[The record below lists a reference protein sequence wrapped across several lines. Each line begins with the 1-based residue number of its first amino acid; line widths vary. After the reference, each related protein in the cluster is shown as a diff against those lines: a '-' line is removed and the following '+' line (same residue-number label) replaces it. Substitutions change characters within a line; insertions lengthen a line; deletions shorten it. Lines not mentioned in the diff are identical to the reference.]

1 MKQLLTCRF
10 TIGTHI
16 LFNLL
21 IINMIDEL
29 NKRVIEVMV
38 RSDFSKSTFASVLD
52 VSLPLITHITSG
64 RNKPGLDII
73 QKLLTHFKDIN
84 PDWLLLGIG
93 EMYRVQPKQ
102 KDFSTLIAK
111 LNTIT
116 EEIGVIKKSQQSVI
130 QYHKILLD
138 EVKHL
143 AEMDNLIEQDGNKL
157 DVLLQKIDA
166 IKTELLS
173 N

>member
-1 MKQLLTCRF
+1 
-10 TIGTHI
+10 
-16 LFNLL
+16 
-21 IINMIDEL
+21 MIDEL

-38 RSDFSKSTFASVLD
+38 RSDLSKSTFASVLD

-73 QKLLTHFKDIN
+73 QKLLTHFKDIS
-84 PDWLLLGIG
+84 PDWLLLGAG
-93 EMYRVQPKQ
+93 EMYRAQPKQ
-102 KDFSTLIAK
+102 KDFSLLIAK

-116 EEIGVIKKSQQSVI
+116 EEIGMIKKSQQSVI
-130 QYHKILLD
+130 QYNKILLD

-143 AEMDNLIEQDGNKL
+143 VEIDNLIEQDGNKI
-157 DVLLQKIDA
+157 DELLQKIDA